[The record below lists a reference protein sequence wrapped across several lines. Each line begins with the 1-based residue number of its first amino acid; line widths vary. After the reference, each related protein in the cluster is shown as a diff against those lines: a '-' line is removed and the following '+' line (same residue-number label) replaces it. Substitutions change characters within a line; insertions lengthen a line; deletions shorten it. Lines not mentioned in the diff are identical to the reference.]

1 MSIYKVN
8 KSDIETFSVITNP
21 FRTYVSS
28 STQGATGSVH
38 VFARRSSIEKEVMP
52 ISSFVESVQ
61 NDVDLNAT
69 LRTLQQ
75 RGRQALN
82 VAGGLTSSFNGMVDD
97 YLDKVNTQQSSVRK
111 QQVLDIDRFTPS
123 FNFTQNTMRKLVIK
137 DVLNTYYRTAF
148 PSAHWA
154 YTNYNSLNFFT
165 SSAVPSGSALLYPN
179 IDGGDLT
186 KHTGYAEGVYALS
199 GAFSFDFYINPR
211 YTADSPDGQYKAG
224 TLFHLSS
231 SYAVSLVSGSAKDA
245 NGRACGF
252 RIQLQL
258 SHSAGIVPSKATP
271 GAFPNNLIFL
281 SDDNSLKLNNW
292 HHVIIRWGTNLI
304 NDGTGSFNID
314 DRDRGLFVIPSG
326 TVAPRESDVVD
337 AAKVLAI
344 GNFYEGPND
353 MASFFA
359 NDPATREGL
368 QVLDPEVAVE
378 EPVGYK
384 FRHPLKAEVHDLA
397 IKRYY
402 MSDVDIS
409 ASASVG
415 PTSMDDNIAFYLPPF
430 FVTETPFR
438 QFIGEAGGILQTPF
452 FEVDGSTND
461 PFNVALSFGVGGH
474 YINIENFLRDFASN
488 VFPRVHQLSASAIDH
503 TTTARSCNDFLYDDP
518 RVRLRNL
525 LIMPCDDGLFVPSYE
540 LLVSESNTNNYVD
553 DLGVDEFSFINI
565 DNMIDTSSLLFGSS
579 FESDVKTSAQ
589 ANDFVNQSIG
599 FTPEQPGLPPGAAF
613 NNYVATVAAAVA
625 SGTFDPGIQTGAPLT
640 IFQRTQD
647 ASSNQITMFNISNM
661 FYGQRILPKSFVL
674 TDPSLSGSGGAMSIT
689 LKDDG
694 FGGIYRA
701 DCLTSQSSWNCVG
714 NIYYD
719 EGLILIKSPHLYF
732 FGKEGYEVSFR
743 GEQGV
748 HVLKI
753 DALAPANQLNSSSN
767 PNFKPV
773 HPTGLPNDTASEFV
787 YITGIN
793 FHDENFNVIMK
804 AQLAQPTVK
813 RYGDK
818 ISFKVKMDF

>member
-8 KSDIETFSVITNP
+8 PNDLETFSVITNP
-21 FRTYVSS
+21 FRFYTSS
-28 STQGATGSVH
+28 SIAGATGSVH
-38 VFARRSSIEKEVMP
+38 IFPRRSSIEKEATPV
-52 ISSFVESVQ
+52 SAFVESVR
-61 NDVDLNAT
+61 NDADINASLQSLQSLGRLTRLNT
-69 LRTLQQ
+69 I
-75 RGRQALN
+75 
-82 VAGGLTSSFNGMVDD
+82 GGMPITASFSGAMGA
-97 YLDKVNTQQSSVRK
+97 YLDQVTVQQSSVRK
-111 QQVLDIDRFTPS
+111 QATLDIGRFTPS
-123 FNFTQNTMRKLVIK
+123 FNFTQNTLRKLVIK
-137 DVLNTYYRTAF
+137 DTLNTYYRALF

-154 YTNYNSLNFFT
+154 YTNYNTLNFFT
-165 SSAVPSGSALLYPN
+165 SSAVPTGSALLYPN
-179 IDGGDLT
+179 IDGGSLT
-186 KHTGYAEGVYALS
+186 THVGYDAGTYSLS

-211 YTADSPDGQYKAG
+211 YTTDSPDGQFKAG

-231 SYAVSLVSGSAKDA
+231 SYAVSLISGSAKDE
-245 NGRACGF
+245 NGRPAAF
-252 RIQLQL
+252 KLLLQL
-258 SHSAGIVPSKATP
+258 NNAADTSPSRAVPGIGMTFV
-271 GAFPNNLIFL
+271 
-281 SDDNSLKLNNW
+281 SDDNALKRNNW
-292 HHVIIRWGTNLI
+292 HHVVIRWGTNLV
-304 NDGTGSFNID
+304 NQGTGSFNID
-314 DRDRGLFVIPSG
+314 RVDRGLFVIPSG
-326 TVAPRESDVVD
+326 TVARSLSAGDRPE
-337 AAKVLAI
+337 VLAV
-344 GNFYEGPND
+344 GNFYEGHDD

-368 QVLDPEVAVE
+368 QVLDPDVDVE

-384 FRHPLKAEVHDLA
+384 FRHPLNAEVHDLA

-402 MSDVDIS
+402 MSDDDIS
-409 ASASVG
+409 VSSSAG
-415 PTSMDDNIAFYLPPF
+415 PKAMDDRIAFYLPPF

-438 QFIGEAGGILQTPF
+438 QFVNDSGGILQTPF

-488 VFPRVHQLSASAIDH
+488 TFPRVHQLSASAIDH

-518 RVRLRNL
+518 RVRARNL

-540 LLVSESNTNNYVD
+540 LLASESNRVQYVD
-553 DLGVDEFSFINI
+553 DLGVEELSFINI

-579 FESDVKTSAQ
+579 FEAEAKTAEQ
-589 ANDFVNQSIG
+589 ANDFVNQAIG
-599 FTPEQPGLPPGAAF
+599 FTPEQPGLPPGPAF
-613 NNYVATVAAAVA
+613 NSYVNNVAQAVA

-647 ASSNQITMFNISNM
+647 ASSNQITVFNISNL
-661 FYGQRILPKSFVL
+661 FYGQRILPKSFTL
-674 TDPSLSGSGGAMSIT
+674 TDPSMSGSGGCVSIT

-694 FGGIYRA
+694 FGNIYRA
-701 DCLTSQSSWNCVG
+701 DCFTTQSTWNSVG

-719 EGLILIKSPHLYF
+719 EGLVLIKSPHLYF
-732 FGKEGYEVSFR
+732 YGKEGYEVSFR

-773 HPTGLPNDTASEFV
+773 HPSGLPNDPDQEFV

-793 FHDENFNVIMK
+793 FHDNNYNVVMK
-804 AQLAQPTVK
+804 AQLAQPVVK

-818 ISFKVKMDF
+818 IAFKVKIDW